1 MTDTKQPARRP
12 MNPAKA
18 YLIRYRMLLREWDAL
33 DMALKE
39 CRERAKDCSV
49 KLKPIHVQGGGA
61 CYDRMAE
68 DVAKAADA
76 EAQLQ
81 AVLDRKNAAL
91 AEILE
96 AVGAVPD
103 DAQRVVLTLRF
114 VTGFTMEQIM
124 DCIGY
129 ERSRTYELY
138 GWGLWHVKQWM
149 IRKGLI
155 KEGVQGGAV

>member
-1 MTDTKQPARRP
+1 MIDSQKPARRP

-18 YLIRYRMLLREWDAL
+18 FLIRYRMLLREWDAL
-33 DMALKE
+33 NMAAQE

-68 DVAKAADA
+68 DVTKAADA

-81 AVLDRKNAAL
+81 AVLDKKNAAL

-124 DCIGY
+124 DYIGY

-149 IRKGLI
+149 IRNGLL
-155 KEGVQGGAV
+155 KEGVQGETV